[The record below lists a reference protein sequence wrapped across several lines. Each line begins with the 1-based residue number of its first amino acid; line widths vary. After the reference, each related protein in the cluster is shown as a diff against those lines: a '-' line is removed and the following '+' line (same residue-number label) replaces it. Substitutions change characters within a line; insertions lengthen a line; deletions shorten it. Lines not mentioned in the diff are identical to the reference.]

1 MLSNNGLCSHTACT
15 AHAICSTSVQFCM
28 ASHFTKLHALSLASR
43 SNLLLT
49 HCYAALLWRNKF
61 QWHGTIQL
69 ASCWALLYSV
79 FNLII
84 VPCISSFISSFVS
97 VVAAKQLKKLATK
110 VLGWNTACYVG
121 KLCPLKYLF
130 PETDW
135 QTDTNKHTNKP
146 CRRKEEE
153 CKTTV
158 EPNILTNILA
168 NHAGGRKRE
177 ERSARL
183 QWNQT
188 Y

>member
-1 MLSNNGLCSHTACT
+1 MCLAIMAYVHTACT

-28 ASHFTKLHALSLASR
+28 ASHFTKLHALSLAAC

-110 VLGWNTACYVG
+110 MLGWNTACYVG
-121 KLCPLKYLF
+121 KLCPLKLCSLKQS
-130 PETDW
+130 DK
-135 QTDTNKHTNKP
+135 Q
-146 CRRKEEE
+146 
-153 CKTTV
+153 
-158 EPNILTNILA
+158 ILTI
-168 NHAGGRKRE
+168 RI
-177 ERSARL
+177 